1 MILYLDSSALIKH
14 YIQESGSRSL
24 TAKIQAESRR
34 QTGVFMSVAGY
45 AEVLAVFARHLR
57 ENLLSR
63 AEFDAVENQFSD
75 DWMFHLGRIELSAGV
90 LGFIPELVRKH
101 PLRGFDAIHLAS
113 ALWIRDAL
121 RLGKSLAAGRPV
133 TFATSDKQ
141 LGRAAAA
148 EGLDTFDPEDSV

>member
-24 TAKIQAESRR
+24 TAKIQEASRPE
-34 QTGVFMSVAGY
+34 TAIFMSVVGY
-45 AEVLAVFARHLR
+45 AEVLAVFARQLR
-57 ENLLSR
+57 ENLLSK
-63 AEFDAVENQFSD
+63 AEFDRVENQFSD
-75 DWMFHLGRIELSAGV
+75 DWMFHLGRIELSVGV
-90 LGFIPELVRKH
+90 LGFIPDLVRKH

-113 ALWIRDAL
+113 ALWLRDAL
-121 RLGKSLAAGRPV
+121 RLGKSLAAGNPV

-141 LGRAAAA
+141 LARAAAA